1 MKVAVLLWA
10 ACMLLGADRPAAS
23 APMHRPFQAGFDLGL
38 RRMAKASTTS
48 PPEHHRGAHP
58 IRPGREGQRVD
69 DRLQLLEPRVMVEL
83 RQAAKLQG
91 LDSVKVWACNQGCYD
106 NSLIE
111 QGGAD
116 VEGTY
121 SVLTTLPFFT
131 EYKSNSSLRSL
142 VQQVG
147 GVDKTFSNAVSSC
160 VAALLFQDAA
170 GKAVAEWRHTNPP
183 VAPRRLKNEH
193 AFDAQGTTG
202 PTDAGNRVPPTCI
215 VMAQVKNGKWTR
227 AYPEGLGRST
237 ATSATARSSRW
248 T

>member
-1 MKVAVLLWA
+1 
-10 ACMLLGADRPAAS
+10 
-23 APMHRPFQAGFDLGL
+23 
-38 RRMAKASTTS
+38 
-48 PPEHHRGAHP
+48 
-58 IRPGREGQRVD
+58 
-69 DRLQLLEPRVMVEL
+69 MVEL

-147 GVDKTFSNAVSSC
+147 GVDKTFTNTVCILRRGTALPGRPERPSRM
-160 VAALLFQDAA
+160 AA
-170 GKAVAEWRHTNPP
+170 H
-183 VAPRRLKNEH
+183 
-193 AFDAQGTTG
+193 
-202 PTDAGNRVPPTCI
+202 
-215 VMAQVKNGKWTR
+215 
-227 AYPEGLGRST
+227 
-237 ATSATARSSRW
+237 
-248 T
+248 

>member
-1 MKVAVLLWA
+1 
-10 ACMLLGADRPAAS
+10 
-23 APMHRPFQAGFDLGL
+23 
-38 RRMAKASTTS
+38 
-48 PPEHHRGAHP
+48 
-58 IRPGREGQRVD
+58 
-69 DRLQLLEPRVMVEL
+69 MVEL

-147 GVDKTFSNAVSSC
+147 GVDKTFSNAGSILRRGT
-160 VAALLFQDAA
+160 ALP
-170 GKAVAEWRHTNPP
+170 GRGRKGRREWRHTNPP
-183 VAPRRLKNEH
+183 VAPRRTEERACVRRSRHHRTNSMR
-193 AFDAQGTTG
+193 ATA
-202 PTDAGNRVPPTCI
+202 VPPTCI
-215 VMAQVKNGKWTR
+215 VMAQVKNGKWDAGVPCKDWGVR
-227 AYPEGLGRST
+227 LQQAQQRGRQDGHELELDT
-237 ATSATARSSRW
+237 GGV
-248 T
+248 

>member
-1 MKVAVLLWA
+1 
-10 ACMLLGADRPAAS
+10 
-23 APMHRPFQAGFDLGL
+23 
-38 RRMAKASTTS
+38 
-48 PPEHHRGAHP
+48 
-58 IRPGREGQRVD
+58 
-69 DRLQLLEPRVMVEL
+69 MVEL

-170 GKAVAEWRHTNPP
+170 GKAVANGGTLTRQSLLG
-183 VAPRRLKNEH
+183 ALKNEH

-227 AYPEGLGRST
+227 AYPARTGAFDCNKRNRRGRQDGHELNSTQARLTCDLLRLPTREGKTWNDSGLSRSACLGCHPCPSSSWPR
-237 ATSATARSSRW
+237 TSVCGTSPSC
-248 T
+248 